1 MSPHRDRGIHSN
13 RFQALLPR
21 AGRLTEGQRVQLYTG
36 GLLPPLSHVVR
47 IHNPETLDGA
57 MSLARQAEQLEL
69 ARAPPPAAR
78 GAPRALPPA
87 PAPKQP
93 LLALPAPPA
102 GAPQPRPEGPPLK
115 QLSPEE
121 QAERR
126 RLGLCFNCN
135 EPYNRGHNLS
145 LIHI

>member
-1 MSPHRDRGIHSN
+1 
-13 RFQALLPR
+13 
-21 AGRLTEGQRVQLYTG
+21 
-36 GLLPPLSHVVR
+36 
-47 IHNPETLDGA
+47 

-69 ARAPPPAAR
+69 ARELPPAAR

-87 PAPKQP
+87 LAPKQP

-115 QLSPEE
+115 RLSLEE

-126 RLGLCFNCN
+126 RLGLYFNCN
-135 EPYNRGHNLS
+135 EPYTRGHNRVCRRIFYLHGVE
-145 LIHI
+145 LTAAAEEPAGDDP